1 MGAFALNPIFFVNLT
16 PFCLWPSFLTMSRAF
31 GTGRL
36 VLCLAVKAFAPRAR
50 RAEEDSGPETS
61 QGLSE
66 QAGSRSRLKSSGA
79 RKKIVTIS
87 SFPSLSSS
95 VAALPQRPAQCS
107 DRSPAW
113 ASPRAVMAP
122 ARAAASAVGQQV
134 SRSLLCH
141 NLAVVTLAVDSI
153 NAPRRRRRMRYFAFP
168 FRQAMSKVNVASRCK
183 RSRKKS
189 DFPPPERV
197 VEKATDKVV
206 DRLLVHLASNSS
218 LFFLSSLPRPSS
230 CDSDGVLTKKRRYS
244 IDLKDH
250 YEIER
255 T

>member
-1 MGAFALNPIFFVNLT
+1 
-16 PFCLWPSFLTMSRAF
+16 MSQAF

-36 VLCLAVKAFAPRAR
+36 VLCLAVKAFAPRAC

-61 QGLSE
+61 QGSSE

-134 SRSLLCH
+134 SRSFLCH

-168 FRQAMSKVNVASRCK
+168 CRRLTWHRDARDQGRRAISRH
-183 RSRKKS
+183 
-189 DFPPPERV
+189 P
-197 VEKATDKVV
+197 
-206 DRLLVHLASNSS
+206 N
-218 LFFLSSLPRPSS
+218 
-230 CDSDGVLTKKRRYS
+230 GWWKKRRTKSSTGYS
-244 IDLKDH
+244 SIWPQTLLCSFSRLCRDH
-250 YEIER
+250 LPAIPMAC
-255 T
+255 